1 MTANSSARLP
11 FGLRLPCPG
20 EHTYCLSCVSE
31 YIKRKLDPSGT
42 DETNT
47 NITVFPIPCPE
58 CPITIWE
65 SGIQDDVAE
74 RVFDAKS
81 MSAWV

>member
-1 MTANSSARLP
+1 
-11 FGLRLPCPG
+11 
-20 EHTYCLSCVSE
+20 VSE

-42 DETNT
+42 EDANT

-58 CPITIWE
+58 CPIAGWR

-74 RVFDAKS
+74 RVFDAEA
-81 MSAWV
+81 MSIWVYLTSK